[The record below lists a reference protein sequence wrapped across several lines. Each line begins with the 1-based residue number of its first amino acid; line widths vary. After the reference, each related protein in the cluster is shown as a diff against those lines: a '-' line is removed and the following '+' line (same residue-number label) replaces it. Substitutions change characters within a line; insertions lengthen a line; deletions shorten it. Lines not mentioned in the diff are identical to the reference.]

1 MQDNKV
7 MIFGTFDIFHP
18 GHINFIKQSKQY
30 GNYLIVVVARDET
43 VKLVKGSFPQNRE
56 NHRAGVIKESGLA
69 NEVVLG
75 DLVDRYAIIKKKKP
89 AVICLGYD
97 QQFFIDKL
105 RWVLDSFGLKKT
117 KIIRLRSYYPN
128 KYKSS
133 KLKKD
138 LRVCHSICHFD
149 LVEKSQPQ
157 KKRYISEHLRSFDF
171 AQDDKRV
178 SPIKNKIMKFSDVSK
193 EINKH
198 KNNEKALILSGFFK
212 TGKGQ
217 YGEGDKFLGLIMPI
231 QRDIAKRFSM
241 LEFDCIKQLL
251 KSEYHDFRMI
261 GLLILTYK
269 YEKAD
274 IKLRKEI
281 YQFYLKNLKAVNN
294 WDLVDLTVPQI
305 MGRYLWE
312 SGADRKILY
321 KFVKSKNLW
330 ERRISILATFYF
342 LKNKDSKD
350 TLKLAEM
357 VLKDREDLIHKATGW
372 MLREMGKRDL
382 SALIKFLDK
391 YATVMPRTMLRYSI
405 EKLTPAERSYY
416 LKLK

>member
-18 GHINFIKQSKQY
+18 GHINFIEQSKQY

-69 NEVVLG
+69 NEVILG

-133 KLKKD
+133 KLKNKSMILFKD
-138 LRVCHSICHFD
+138 V
-149 LVEKSQPQ
+149 
-157 KKRYISEHLRSFDF
+157 
-171 AQDDKRV
+171 A
-178 SPIKNKIMKFSDVSK
+178 K
-193 EINKH
+193 EINAQKSG
-198 KNNEKALILSGFFK
+198 EKAAILSRFFK

-217 YGEGDKFLGLIMPI
+217 YGEGDKFLGLTVPI
-231 QRDIAKRFSM
+231 QRAIAKKFKA
-241 LEFDCIKQLL
+241 LEFSQIELL
-251 KSEYHDFRMI
+251 LASAYHEFRLV
-261 GLLILTYK
+261 GLLILTYQ
-269 YEKAD
+269 YEEGD
-274 IKLRKEI
+274 DKLRKNI
-281 YQFYLKNLKAVNN
+281 YNFYIKQLRAINN
-294 WDLVDLTVPQI
+294 WDLVDLSAAQI
-305 MGRYLWE
+305 VGRYLWE
-312 SGADRKILY
+312 SGCDRRILY
-321 KFVKSKNLW
+321 RLVVSKNLW
-330 ERRISILATFYF
+330 ERRVAIVATFYF
-342 LKNKDSKD
+342 LKNKDFKD
-350 TLKLAEM
+350 TLKLAEI
-357 VLKDREDLIHKATGW
+357 LLRDKEDLIHKATGW

-405 EKLTPAERSYY
+405 EKLTQVERVYY

>member
-56 NHRAGVIKESGLA
+56 NHRASVIEESGLA
-69 NEVVLG
+69 NEVILG
-75 DLVDRYAIIKKKKP
+75 DLVDKYALIKKKNP

-105 RWVLDSFGLKKT
+105 RWILDSFGLKKT

-133 KLKKD
+133 KLKNESMILFKD
-138 LRVCHSICHFD
+138 V
-149 LVEKSQPQ
+149 
-157 KKRYISEHLRSFDF
+157 
-171 AQDDKRV
+171 A
-178 SPIKNKIMKFSDVSK
+178 K
-193 EINKH
+193 EINAQKSG
-198 KNNEKALILSGFFK
+198 EKAAILSRFFK

-217 YGEGDKFLGLIMPI
+217 YGEGDKFLGLTVPI
-231 QRDIAKRFSM
+231 QRVIAKKFKA
-241 LEFDCIKQLL
+241 LEFSQIELL
-251 KSEYHDFRMI
+251 LASAYHEFRLV
-261 GLLILTYK
+261 GLLILTYQ
-269 YEKAD
+269 YAEGED
-274 IKLRKEI
+274 KLRKNI
-281 YQFYLKNLKAVNN
+281 YNFYIKQLRAINN
-294 WDLVDLTVPQI
+294 WDLVDLSAAQI
-305 MGRYLWE
+305 VGRYLWE
-312 SGADRKILY
+312 SGCDRRILY
-321 KFVKSKNLW
+321 RLVVSKNLW
-330 ERRISILATFYF
+330 ERRVAMVATFYF
-342 LKNKDSKD
+342 LKNKDFKD

-357 VLKDREDLIHKATGW
+357 LLRDKEDLIHKATGW

-382 SALIKFLDK
+382 STLIKFLDK

-405 EKLTPAERSYY
+405 EKLTPAERVYY